1 MKNNKIKVLQI
12 FNRYLEYGGEEGS
25 VFRIMGSLRKI
36 VDVKTYEFETS
47 EILTTNL
54 GKWKMPFLMQKNRA
68 VLLDLRAL
76 QEKENFD
83 VWQIHNVFPG
93 LSVAVYEL
101 AAELQVPVIQYL
113 HNYRFGC
120 AKATYFRDG
129 EACMKCRPNAFMPAV
144 LHRCW
149 RNSLPAT
156 LSMVAAIK
164 RFWSAGGIDNI
175 KGFIALSD
183 SQKKAHVDMGFPEE
197 RIHVLQHYLDC
208 GEAKECIPPA
218 SGDVLFIGRLT
229 EEKGVE
235 LLLRSWARVDAKGRK
250 LRIVGKGD
258 MLEKLKQLVLDNNI
272 ADVIFEGFVA
282 KERHH
287 RLWSRASFFVAPSI
301 WNEPFGMVILEA
313 WQRSRPILA
322 TQLGSFPELITDG
335 VDGWLAAA
343 NVEDFSAAMQR
354 ALDSADKYEEMAK
367 QGFSKLKNNFREDK
381 WLDKW
386 LDILGKI

>member
-12 FNRYLEYGGEEGS
+12 FNRYQEYGGEEGS
-25 VFRIMGSLRKI
+25 VFRIAGSLKKI
-36 VDVKTYEFETS
+36 ADVKTYESKTS
-47 EILTTNL
+47 EILSANL

-68 VLLDLRAL
+68 ILLDLRAL

-83 VWQIHNVFPG
+83 IWQIHNVFPG

-101 AAELQVPVIQYL
+101 AAELQVPVMQYL

-129 EACMKCRPNAFMPAV
+129 AACMKCRPDAFMPAV

-175 KGFIALSD
+175 RAFIALSD

-197 RIHVLQHYLDC
+197 RIHVLQHYLAC
-208 GEAKECIPPA
+208 SEVKECSPPA

-235 LLLRSWARVDAKGRK
+235 LLLRSWAKVDAKGRK

-258 MLEKLKQLVLDNNI
+258 MLGRLKKLVSDDNI
-272 ADVIFEGFVA
+272 GDVIFEGFVA
-282 KERHH
+282 KERHQ

-313 WQRSRPILA
+313 WQRCRPVLA

-343 NVEDFSAAMQR
+343 NVDDFSAAMQR
-354 ALDSADKYEEMAK
+354 ALDSTDKYEKMAER
-367 QGFSKLKNNFREDK
+367 GFSKLKSNFREDK
-381 WLDKW
+381 WLHKW
-386 LDILGKI
+386 LEIVGKI